1 MKKILS
7 VVIPSY
13 NMEAYLEKC
22 LSSCL
27 SCGETL
33 LSILDVIVINDGSKD
48 KTRKIAEGWVR
59 RYPDVVRVINKPNGH
74 YGSCVNAGLR
84 EAKGLY
90 VKTLDADDIYDK
102 GEFAKYLRKLNDLTC
117 AGRVYDLILNDFVI
131 VDAEDVVQA
140 TFDYGYVEKDG
151 FGLDDFTFT
160 DDRRVITHA
169 VAYRTDMLR
178 AMGYAQ
184 SEGIPYTDQE
194 WIVKPV
200 SHVRSF
206 CHVKACV
213 YRYFIGREGQT
224 VEQRAY
230 VRGVTV
236 QIRIFKGLILWAKQ
250 NDAGFSA
257 AYQKYFE
264 NNLRKRI
271 ALIYR
276 LASFADRRDVDP
288 KILMGFDEFLRDE
301 RPDLYNMVSQLSES
315 RRLRFHYVREWRRG
329 YTNRTVRFFLFK
341 VYGKVMSWANQM
353 RG

>member
-1 MKKILS
+1 MSEKILS
-7 VVIPSY
+7 IIVPSY
-13 NMEAYLEKC
+13 NMEKYLPKC
-22 LSSCL
+22 LGSL
-27 SCGETL
+27 AVAPEL
-33 LSILDVIVINDGSKD
+33 MEQLEVLVVNDGSKD
-48 KTRKIAEGWVR
+48 RTSEIAHDFEGK
-59 RYPDVVRVINKPNGH
+59 YPDVFRVIDKTNGH

-90 VKTLDADDIYDK
+90 VKTLDADDVYDN

-131 VDAEDVVQA
+131 VDTEDVVQA
-140 TFDYGYVEKDG
+140 TFDYGYVEKDD
-151 FGLDDFTFT
+151 FGLGDFTFT

-169 VAYRTDMLR
+169 VAYRTDILR
-178 AMGYAQ
+178 AMGYSQ

-200 SHVRSF
+200 SLVRSF

-224 VEQRAY
+224 VEHRAY
-230 VRGVTV
+230 VRGVPV
-236 QIRIFKGLILWAKQ
+236 QIRIFKGLIQWAKQ
-250 NDAGFSA
+250 NDAGFSS
-257 AYQKYFE
+257 AYRKYFE

-276 LASFADRRDVDP
+276 LAAFADRRDVDP
-288 KILMGFDEFLRDE
+288 KTLKSFDGFLQDE
-301 RPDLYNMVSQLSES
+301 RPELYNMVSRLSES
-315 RRLRFHYVREWRRG
+315 RRLKFHYVREWRRG
-329 YTNRTVRFFLFK
+329 YTNRTVKFFLFK
-341 VYGKVMSWANQM
+341 VYGKVMSWANPM